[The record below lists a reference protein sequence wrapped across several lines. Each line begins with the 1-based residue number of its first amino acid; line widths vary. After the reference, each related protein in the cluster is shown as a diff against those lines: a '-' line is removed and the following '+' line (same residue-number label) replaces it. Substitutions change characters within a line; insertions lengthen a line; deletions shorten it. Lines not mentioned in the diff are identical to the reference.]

1 MKKIQSVLVC
11 LIVLISL
18 VVGTLRFLCFL
29 YPNDYELTVK
39 KYAKIYDVPE
49 KIVFSVIKTES
60 NYDKDARSSKGAV
73 GLMQIMGST
82 GEWAAEKLGIEKFS
96 PERLYEPDV
105 NIEIGCF
112 YLSYLLDL
120 YSHDTKCVLAAY
132 NAGPSNVDK
141 WLLDKAC
148 SKDGKTLEK
157 IPYSETENYVKK
169 VMGSIKIY
177 DFLY

>member
-1 MKKIQSVLVC
+1 MKKIQSLLVC
-11 LIVLISL
+11 LIILISL
-18 VVGTLRFLCFL
+18 VVGSLRFLCFL

-39 KYAKIYDVPE
+39 KYAKIYDIPPQL
-49 KIVFSVIKTES
+49 VFSVIKTES
-60 NYDKDARSSKGAV
+60 NYDKVAISPKGAI
-73 GLMQIMGST
+73 GLMQIMAST
-82 GEWAAEKLGIEKFS
+82 GEWAAQKIKIENFS
-96 PERLYEPDV
+96 PESLLEPDV

-120 YSHDTKCVLAAY
+120 YSNNTKCALAAY

-141 WLLDKAC
+141 WLLDNEC
-148 SKDGKTLEK
+148 SKDKKTLEK
-157 IPYSETENYVKK
+157 IPFPETENYVKK

>member
-11 LIVLISL
+11 IIMLISL
-18 VVGTLRFLCFL
+18 VVGTLRFLCLL
-29 YPNDYELTVK
+29 YPNDYELAVK
-39 KYAKIYDVPE
+39 KYAKIYDVPPE
-49 KIVFSVIKTES
+49 LVFSVIKAES
-60 NYDKDARSSKGAV
+60 NYEEHALSKKGAV
-73 GLMQIMGST
+73 GLMQIMEST
-82 GEWAAEKLGIEKFS
+82 GDWAAKKLSIENFS
-96 PERLYEPDV
+96 RERLYEPDV

-132 NAGPSNVDK
+132 NAGPANVDK
-141 WLLDKAC
+141 WLLDDAY
-148 SKDGKTLEK
+148 SKDKKTLQK

-169 VMGSIKIY
+169 VMGNIKIY

>member
-1 MKKIQSVLVC
+1 MKKIQTVLVC

-18 VVGTLRFLCFL
+18 VVGTLRFMCFL

-49 KIVFSVIKTES
+49 KIVFSVIKAES
-60 NYDKDARSSKGAV
+60 NYDKNARSSKGAV
-73 GLMQIMGST
+73 GLMQIMEAT
-82 GEWAAEKLGIEKFS
+82 GEWAFKKIGIENFS
-96 PERLYEPDV
+96 PKLLYEPDV

-120 YSHDTKCVLAAY
+120 YSHNTKCALAAY

-141 WLLDKAC
+141 WLLDENYSHDK
-148 SKDGKTLEK
+148 KTLEK
-157 IPYSETENYVKK
+157 IPFPETEEYVKK
-169 VMGSIKIY
+169 VTKNIRIY